1 MSKRIGATAVI
12 VGLLLAAGVAEAT
25 IPDSS
30 GTIHACYKSSN
41 GDLRLV
47 DPSGGGSCNT
57 NEKGVNWAQSALQG
71 AQGDQGPAGAQ
82 GSTGQQGPAGLT
94 VDSKTAFVTKTV
106 AGDPVIGG
114 FSATLA
120 CPTGM
125 KVLNGSFQWDFFI
138 DPKPPQIAQ
147 SEPLGDGE
155 WVFAVGAGPDSK
167 GIPIFL
173 SIECAEAN

>member
-1 MSKRIGATAVI
+1 MSKRIAATVVI
-12 VGLLLAAGVAEAT
+12 AGLLLAAGVAEAT
-25 IPDSS
+25 IPDSG

-41 GDLRLV
+41 GDLRLI
-47 DPSGGGSCNT
+47 DPSAGGSCNS
-57 NEKGVNWAQSALQG
+57 NEKGLNWTQSAPQG
-71 AQGDQGPAGAQ
+71 AQGDQGPPGVQ
-82 GSTGQQGPAGLT
+82 GSTGPQGPAGLT
-94 VDSKTAFVTKTV
+94 VNPKTAFVSGIA

-114 FSATLA
+114 FSASLS

-125 KVLNGSFQWDFFI
+125 KVLSGSFQWDFFI

-147 SEPLGDGE
+147 SEPFGDDE

-173 SIECAEAN
+173 SIECAAAN

>member
-1 MSKRIGATAVI
+1 MSKRIAATAAI

-25 IPDSS
+25 IPDS
-30 GTIHACYKSSN
+30 GGAIHACYKSAN

-47 DPSGGGSCNT
+47 DPSAGGSCNT
-57 NEKGVNWAQSALQG
+57 NEKSISWTQSAPQG
-71 AQGDQGPAGAQ
+71 VQGDQGPAGVQ
-82 GSTGQQGPAGLT
+82 GSAGPQGAAGLT
-94 VDSKTAFVTKTV
+94 VDTNTAFVSKTV

-114 FSATLA
+114 FSTTLK

-147 SEPLGDGE
+147 SEPFGDDE
-155 WVFAVGAGPDSK
+155 WVFAVGAGQDSK

-173 SIECAEAN
+173 SIECANAN